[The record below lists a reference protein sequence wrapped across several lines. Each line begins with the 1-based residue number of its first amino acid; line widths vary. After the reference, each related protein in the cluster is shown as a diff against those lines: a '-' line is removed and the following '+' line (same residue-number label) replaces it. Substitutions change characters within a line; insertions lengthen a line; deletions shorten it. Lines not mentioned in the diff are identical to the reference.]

1 MIYRPDVNL
10 LPIALRNYSHNK
22 PFNVKMWLGLR
33 PLRDLTK
40 HLKARTDDG
49 HAATDI
55 EAVDYYALYHLQQ

>member
-1 MIYRPDVNL
+1 
-10 LPIALRNYSHNK
+10 
-22 PFNVKMWLGLR
+22 MWLGLR

-55 EAVDYYALYHLQQ
+55 EANDYLTLSIRNNNHGIS